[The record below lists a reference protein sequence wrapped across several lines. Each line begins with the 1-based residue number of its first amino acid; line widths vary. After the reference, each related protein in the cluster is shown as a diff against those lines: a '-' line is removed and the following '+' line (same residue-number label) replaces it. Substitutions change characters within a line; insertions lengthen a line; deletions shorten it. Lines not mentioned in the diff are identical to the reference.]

1 MFGPFSFSHIAVLVV
16 LVFVIYRWSRRN
28 AVRARGSQAG
38 GQNNGQ
44 GNAPRANAG
53 QRPAEGDRGSGEM
66 PVLWHLYRGW
76 QQLRLRP
83 GAPLKPRSAFL
94 LPTHDK

>member
-53 QRPAEGDRGSGEM
+53 NRGPVKPANAQQKVIEDLVKCPSCGTYIAAGSSCGCGQA
-66 PVLWHLYRGW
+66 R
-76 QQLRLRP
+76 R
-83 GAPLKPRSAFL
+83 
-94 LPTHDK
+94 